1 MRIHIDI
8 ENTRLSVQDSVPRT
22 SCHGA
27 KGVKAF
33 STSAAE
39 SGRESI
45 TVWVVGEDGKTMA
58 ELVVYSES
66 AAQMV
71 IAAIE
76 TALEERAKREARTD
90 MRVAA

>member
-1 MRIHIDI
+1 MRINIDI
-8 ENTRLSVQDSVPRT
+8 DNTRLTVSDGVPRT

-27 KGVKAF
+27 KEVRAF

-45 TVWVVGEDGKTMA
+45 SIWVVGEDGKTMA
-58 ELVVYSES
+58 ELAVYSENS
-66 AAQMV
+66 ARMV
-71 IAAIE
+71 IAAVE
-76 TALEERAKREARTD
+76 EALEERAKRESRTD